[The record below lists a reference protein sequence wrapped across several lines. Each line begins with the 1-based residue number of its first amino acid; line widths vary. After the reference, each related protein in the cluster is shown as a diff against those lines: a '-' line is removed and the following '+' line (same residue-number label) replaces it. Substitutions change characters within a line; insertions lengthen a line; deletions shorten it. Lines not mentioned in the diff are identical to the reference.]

1 MATDVRDY
9 NWLLAAVADWLHR
22 GDLAG
27 RIPDWIRMAEAKINR
42 KLNIYAK
49 EIDAPL
55 VSGIGSRFVALPAD
69 YGSPIQLQSRHV
81 EPRYDFTALEAS
93 QLAIDDDSRGL
104 PKYWAIDGANI
115 AFERPA
121 DQVYP
126 LQFRYVQA
134 IYLSSTNVTN
144 AVLEKNPDLY
154 LYGALVHS
162 APYLR
167 DDPRIATWK
176 TEFDDALRQVAAE
189 ASRSKSVAPLRTEV
203 PMSFTGNC
211 GRNRGWGY

>member
-1 MATDVRDY
+1 MTTDVRDY

-22 GDLAG
+22 SDLTS

-49 EIDAPL
+49 ELDAPL
-55 VSGIGSRFVALPAD
+55 VSEVGSRLVVLPSD

-81 EPRYDFTALEAS
+81 EPRYDFIALDAS
-93 QLAIDDDSRGL
+93 QMVIDDDSRGL
-104 PKYWAIDGANI
+104 PKFWAIDGANI

-121 DQVYP
+121 DQAYP

-134 IYLSSTNVTN
+134 LHLSSTNVTN
-144 AVLEKNPDLY
+144 VILEKNPDLY
-154 LYGALVHS
+154 LYGALAHS

-167 DDPRIATWK
+167 DDARVLTWK
-176 TEFDDALRQVAAE
+176 TEFDDILRQVAAE
-189 ASRSKSVAPLRTEV
+189 ASRSKSMAPLRTEV
-203 PMSFTGNC
+203 PLGVTVTC
-211 GRNRGWGY
+211 PLRG

>member
-1 MATDVRDY
+1 MTTTVRDY

-22 GDLAG
+22 SNLTA
-27 RIPDWIRMAEAKINR
+27 RIPDWVRMAEAKINR

-55 VSGIGSRFVALPAD
+55 VAEVGSRLVALPGD
-69 YGSPIQLQSRHV
+69 FGSPIKLQSRHI
-81 EPRYDFTALEAS
+81 EPRYDFIALEAS
-93 QLAIDDDSRGL
+93 QLPIDDDSHGL
-104 PKYWAIDGANI
+104 PKFWAIDGPNI

-121 DQVYP
+121 DQAYP

-134 IYLSSTNVTN
+134 LYLSSTNLTN
-144 AVLEKNPDLY
+144 PLLEKNPDLY

-162 APYLR
+162 APYMR
-167 DDPRIATWK
+167 DDPRIAVWK

-189 ASRSKSVAPLRTEV
+189 ASRSKSMAPLRTEV
-203 PMSFTGNC
+203 PVSLTGNC
-211 GRNRGWGY
+211 GRSRGWGY